1 MKIFDISETQIY
13 ICNTKLLDLF
23 ENEFDTIEQFVKKQ
37 ISINK
42 STILLDILDR
52 NLFGAHF
59 SLIYDLNS
67 YFNECLKILTRADLI
82 LESDAIKYIRD
93 IERLNVFISQK
104 SIIGERSRLAR
115 NVLIDAGCKI
125 GNDCELENC
134 WIGEN
139 CDLGSNVKI
148 TNSIVGSNS
157 KIGSNSSLNACI
169 IGFNVSLGFSVK
181 ICENCVLGDK
191 TKVYLAFLF

>member
-1 MKIFDISETQIY
+1 MEKIFDISETQIY
-13 ICNTKLLDLF
+13 ICNTTFLDLF
-23 ENEFDTIEQFVKKQ
+23 ENECDTIEQFLKKQ

-52 NLFGAHF
+52 NSFGAHF

-67 YFNECLKILTRADLI
+67 YFNECMKLLTRADLI
-82 LESDAIKYIRD
+82 PESYMIKYIRD
-93 IERLNVFISQK
+93 IERLNCFINLTSV
-104 SIIGERSRLAR
+104 IGERSRLGR
-115 NVLIDAGCKI
+115 NVLIDSGCKI

-134 WIGEN
+134 WLGKN
-139 CDLGSNVKI
+139 CHLGSNVKI

-169 IGFNVSLGFSVK
+169 IGFNVSLGYSVK
-181 ICENCVLGDK
+181 ICENCVLADK
-191 TKVYLAFLF
+191 IQVYL